1 MLLTTHQSA
10 KPASATSLLDQ
21 LAEGCSALLASMRQ
35 RRQAARDLAMLEA
48 LSDAQLAD
56 AGIDR
61 ASIEAPRASM
71 EVKAGLMANL
81 MSMR

>member
-1 MLLTTHQSA
+1 MLHTTHQTA
-10 KPASATSLLDQ
+10 KPANATSLFDQ
-21 LAEGCSALLASMRQ
+21 LGEGCSALFASIRQ
-35 RRQAARDLAMLEA
+35 RRQAARDLATLGA

-61 ASIEAPRASM
+61 GSIEAARPSV

>member
-1 MLLTTHQSA
+1 M
-10 KPASATSLLDQ
+10 ATSPQAAKTADASGLFDLVRDGTQ
-21 LAEGCSALLASMRQ
+21 ALLASIRQ
-35 RRQAARDLAMLEA
+35 GRQAARDRSAIAA

-61 ASIEAPRASM
+61 WSIEAPCASI
-71 EVKAGLMANL
+71 EVEAGLMANL